1 MVNEVGLELFHFSF
15 RRKNQVF
22 EILLFS
28 TLPPVATFK
37 LSTLEKECHCE
48 NLIIILNAQG
58 SIIYE
63 GSCKR
68 YTI

>member
-1 MVNEVGLELFHFSF
+1 MVNGVGLELFQFSF
-15 RRKNQVF
+15 KRKNQVF
-22 EILLFS
+22 GILLFS
-28 TLPPVATFK
+28 TSPPVGSFK
-37 LSTLEKECHCE
+37 LSTLEKEGYCE